1 MQVVHWA
8 SWCPRQ
14 SGMYESVKD
23 QIKYE
28 RKAGLQSD
36 LAEPNDK
43 QKEGRVATD
52 DGWLSPISW
61 EAAKKA
67 DIHVLHAAI
76 PGEIRNMKG
85 PKFVAVLHGP
95 QEHMLLKEWVS
106 NRKDESFNLHINI
119 LWKYDATVVLN
130 KHEFDI
136 LELYDEYGRIHYI
149 PNSIDLER
157 YQSEEMT
164 WKYINHPAIMSCDV
178 LRMEKL
184 PSHIIW
190 AMPRIV
196 KRIPGARLNLF
207 SLSLEPISTYRN
219 MFCRSKERKLENLC
233 ENIQLENNN
242 LRPFMKGAD
251 IGFNNNISGIASR
264 VTMEMMAMG
273 VPVISYAGDYTPYHA
288 KIWDLDSIAEQ
299 VEKCWKTLTK
309 DGSVLRQQ
317 TLQYAKDNF
326 DREKE
331 VKKYVELYTKLLE
344 KKDG

>member
-1 MQVVHWA
+1 MF
-8 SWCPRQ
+8 
-14 SGMYESVKD
+14 ESVKD

-36 LAEPNDK
+36 MADPHEK
-43 QKEGRVATD
+43 YKEGRADID
-52 DGWLSPISW
+52 DGWFSPISW
-61 EAAKKA
+61 EKSKEA
-67 DIHVLHAAI
+67 DIYVLHSWI
-76 PGEIRNMKG
+76 PDEIKKVKG
-85 PKFVAVLHGP
+85 KKHVAVLHGP
-95 QEHMLLKEWVS
+95 TEHMFWKEWTTG
-106 NRKDESFNLHINI
+106 RKEEAFNLHINI

-130 KHEFDI
+130 QHEFDI
-136 LELYDEYGRIHYI
+136 MELYDEYKRLYYI

-157 YQSEEMT
+157 YQGEDMT
-164 WKYINHPAIMSCDV
+164 WKFTNHPAIMSCDV
-178 LRMEKL
+178 VRMEKL

-196 KRIPGARLNLF
+196 KRIPDARLNLF

-219 MFCRSKERKLENLC
+219 MFCRSHERNLEHLC

-264 VTMEMMAMG
+264 VTMEMQAMG
-273 VPVISYAGDYTPYHA
+273 VPVISYGGTFTPYIA

-299 VEKCWKTLTK
+299 VERCWKDLTAE
-309 DGSVLRQQ
+309 GSTVRAD
-317 TLQYAKDNF
+317 TIAYAKEHY

-331 VKKYVELYTKLLE
+331 VMKYVALYEKVME